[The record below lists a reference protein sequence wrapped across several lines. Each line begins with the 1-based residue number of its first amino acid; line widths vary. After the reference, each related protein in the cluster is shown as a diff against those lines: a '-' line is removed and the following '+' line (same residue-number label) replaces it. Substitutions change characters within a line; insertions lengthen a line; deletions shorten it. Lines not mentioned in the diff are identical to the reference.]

1 MSDGDMSSTTAALAS
16 SDPGGCFDLTQ
27 SHSDVANN
35 TFIGLR
41 IINSTHD
48 WTYAEYTDVRDW
60 SFDKVY
66 FRELYDVRADPF
78 QLRNIWPT
86 ASAAT
91 QAELHALLRREF
103 ACKGA
108 SCEF

>member
-1 MSDGDMSSTTAALAS
+1 MHTPPPPNQIGRHTFHLAALLT
-16 SDPGGCFDLTQ
+16 PGE
-27 SHSDVANN
+27 SEA
-35 TFIGLR
+35 

-86 ASAAT
+86 ASTAT